1 LEAVITIK
9 FLPIPGE
16 RIRYPADHFIPA
28 NHFSDGNI
36 GFAKS
41 FSIVDS
47 LNRQLPPNF
56 KTWQLSFCG

>member
-1 LEAVITIK
+1 VEAVITIK

-16 RIRYPADHFIPA
+16 RIRYD
-28 NHFSDGNI
+28 NI
-36 GFAKS
+36 GFAKLC
-41 FSIVDS
+41 SILDS